1 MNEMKRRCLYLSK
14 GKFIYILR
22 SLRIDLKRKRIT
34 EIQVEYVNHCCW
46 QTKPHLLTTINK
58 YVAWEQVVG
67 VQELKKKKKN
77 QSTGFW

>member
-22 SLRIDLKRKRIT
+22 SLRIDLKRKNNRNSSGIC
-34 EIQVEYVNHCCW
+34 EPLLLAN
-46 QTKPHLLTTINK
+46 KPHLLTTINK